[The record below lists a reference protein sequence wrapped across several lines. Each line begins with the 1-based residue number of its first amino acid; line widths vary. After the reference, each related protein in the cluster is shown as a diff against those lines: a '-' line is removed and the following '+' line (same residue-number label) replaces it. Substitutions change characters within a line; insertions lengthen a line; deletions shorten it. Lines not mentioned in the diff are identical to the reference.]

1 MIAID
6 KLCKAFGGK
15 VVLQDFSCEM
25 EEGRVTALMAPSGA
39 GKTTLL
45 RILLGLETA
54 DSGEITGLSGK
65 RLAAVFQED
74 RLLDF
79 MTPVDNIRLPEPKL
93 ERAVILREMAAM
105 GLTGCENQPVRE
117 LSGGMRRRVA
127 ILRALLCGADVIFL
141 DEPFKGLDEATKA
154 LVVAETK
161 RLCAGKTVLLVTHE
175 EKEAAMMGA
184 QKMIR
189 P

>member
-45 RILLGLETA
+45 RILMGLETA

-65 RLAAVFQED
+65 WLAAVFQED
-74 RLLDF
+74 RLLPWYTAEENLALALGGMDVAR
-79 MTPVDNIRLPEPKL
+79 MWL
-93 ERAVILREMAAM
+93 ERLRLSDA
-105 GLTGCENQPVRE
+105 GKRYPDE
-117 LSGGMRRRVA
+117 LSGGMRRRVSLA
-127 ILRALLCGADVIFL
+127 RALGFPI
-141 DEPFKGLDEATKA
+141 
-154 LVVAETK
+154 
-161 RLCAGKTVLLVTHE
+161 
-175 EKEAAMMGA
+175 
-184 QKMIR
+184 
-189 P
+189 